1 LRGVIERME
10 SYSSRCDDDEDDDE
24 RCALPL
30 ELQSPRSSLHAQLIG
45 TREACAQR

>member
-10 SYSSRCDDDEDDDE
+10 SYSSRCDEEEDDGE

-30 ELQSPRSSLHAQLIG
+30 ELLSPSSSLHA
-45 TREACAQR
+45 